1 MNRSIPKRVTPLILA
16 GMAVMACNHL
26 PGPVEDHWG
35 ESVRGT
41 RSAMVAGPEAGT
53 TPADPIDGLDSLSG
67 EITVQNYETDSKR
80 IRKSDDEEFFLEEF
94 P

>member
-35 ESVRGT
+35 ESVRDI
-41 RSAMVAGPEAGT
+41 RSAMVADPEAGT

-67 EITVQNYETDSKR
+67 EITVHNYEVDSKHV
-80 IRKSDDEEFFLEEF
+80 RKSNDDQIFLIQQ